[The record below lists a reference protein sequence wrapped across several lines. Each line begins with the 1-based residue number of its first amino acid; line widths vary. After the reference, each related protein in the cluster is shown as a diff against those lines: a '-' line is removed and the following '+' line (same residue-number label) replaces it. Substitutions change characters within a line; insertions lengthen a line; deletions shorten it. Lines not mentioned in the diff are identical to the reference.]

1 MGDIPNS
8 HKISG
13 PDLVNAL
20 LKTAN
25 GGEKEGPVAR
35 YLREKKVRKAV
46 HRLMRSPK

>member
-1 MGDIPNS
+1 MENIPNS

-25 GGEKEGPVAR
+25 GGENEGPVAR
-35 YLREKKVRKAV
+35 YMREKKVRKAAK
-46 HRLMRSPK
+46 RIRK